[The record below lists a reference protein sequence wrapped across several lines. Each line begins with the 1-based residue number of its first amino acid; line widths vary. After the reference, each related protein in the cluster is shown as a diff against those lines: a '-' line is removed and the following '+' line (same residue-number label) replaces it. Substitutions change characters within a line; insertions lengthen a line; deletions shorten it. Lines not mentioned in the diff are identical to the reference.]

1 MPVTLEHSLAP
12 DRGPSPAPV
21 ACTIGVFDGVHRGH
35 QRLLAATV
43 AAARELGGIAA
54 AVTFEPHPR
63 AVLDPANVPPELTTL
78 DEKRERLMAAGI
90 DRVVVV
96 NFTREVSEW
105 TAERFCAPAARPFRP
120 PATGG
125 GTGLRAGPR
134 PPRRHRLP
142 APLRGRARLHGRHR
156 PGGGRRRGRRSP
168 PPGSARLWSPATSRR
183 PPACS
188 GHPYFLDGTVERG
201 DRIGW
206 RLGFPTANLGVEP
219 GKCLPELGIYS
230 TWIRVRGAWRVAASS
245 IGYRP
250 TFGGDR
256 LTVEAHLLD
265 FDADIYGERV
275 RLAFVHRLRE
285 ERFYPDEAGLIAQ
298 MRLDVAETRRAA
310 GGGRAARGALSRS
323 DTRHR
328 GSPPRGGASVDP
340 GRGRGRL
347 P

>member
-1 MPVTLEHSLAP
+1 VTLEHSLAP
-12 DRGPSPAPV
+12 NRGPSPAPA

-43 AAARELGGIAA
+43 AAARELGGIAG

-105 TAERFCAPAARPFRP
+105 TAERFCARLLERFD
-120 PATGG
+120 
-125 GTGLRAGPR
+125 LRRLVVGPGFA
-134 PPRRHRLP
+134 L
-142 APLRGRARLHGRHR
+142 GRD
-156 PGGGRRRGRRSP
+156 RRGDIDFLRRFGAEHGFTVDTVPAVTEDGEAISSTRIR
-168 PPGSARLWSPATSRR
+168 SALVSGDVELA
-183 PPACS
+183 AGLL

-201 DRIGW
+201 NRVGW

-230 TWIRVRGAWRVAASS
+230 TWIRVRGEWRVAASS

-265 FDADIYGERV
+265 FDAEIYGERV
-275 RLAFVHRLRE
+275 RLAFVRRLRE
-285 ERFYPDEAGLIAQ
+285 ERWYPDEAALIAQ
-298 MRLDVAETRRAA
+298 MRLDVSETRR
-310 GGGRAARGALSRS
+310 LL
-323 DTRHR
+323 DTAE
-328 GSPPRGGASVDP
+328 PPAE
-340 GRGRGRL
+340 L
-347 P
+347 

>member
-12 DRGPSPAPV
+12 NRGPSPAPA

-43 AAARELGGIAA
+43 AAARELGGIAG

-78 DEKRERLMAAGI
+78 DEKRERLMAAGM

-105 TAERFCAPAARPFRP
+105 TAERFCARLLDRFD
-120 PATGG
+120 
-125 GTGLRAGPR
+125 LRRLVVGPGFA
-134 PPRRHRLP
+134 L
-142 APLRGRARLHGRHR
+142 GRD
-156 PGGGRRRGRRSP
+156 RRGDIDFLRRFGAEHGFTVDTVPAVTEEGEAISSTRIR
-168 PPGSARLWSPATSRR
+168 SALVSGDVEMA
-183 PPACS
+183 AGLL

-201 DRIGW
+201 DRVGW

-230 TWIRVRGAWRVAASS
+230 TWVRVRGEWRVAASS

-285 ERFYPDEAGLIAQ
+285 ERWYPDEAALIAQ
-298 MRLDVAETRRAA
+298 MRLDVAETRRLL
-310 GGGRAARGALSRS
+310 GAQE
-323 DTRHR
+323 
-328 GSPPRGGASVDP
+328 PPAE
-340 GRGRGRL
+340 L
-347 P
+347 

>member
-1 MPVTLEHSLAP
+1 VTLEHSLAP

-78 DEKRERLMAAGI
+78 DEKRERLMAAGM

-105 TAERFCAPAARPFRP
+105 SAERFCARLLDRFDLQR
-120 PATGG
+120 
-125 GTGLRAGPR
+125 LVVGPGF
-134 PPRRHRLP
+134 
-142 APLRGRARLHGRHR
+142 AMGRD
-156 PGGGRRRGRRSP
+156 RRGDVDFLRRFGAEHGFSVDTVAAVTEEGEP
-168 PPGSARLWSPATSRR
+168 ISSTRIRSALVSGDVELA
-183 PPACS
+183 AGLL

-230 TWIRVRGAWRVAASS
+230 TWIRVRGEWRVAASS

-265 FDADIYGERV
+265 FDGDLYGEPA
-275 RLAFVHRLRE
+275 RLSFVHRLR
-285 ERFYPDEAGLIAQ
+285 DEQAFDSVDALVAQ
-298 MRLDVAETRRAA
+298 MGRDVDRTRELLT
-310 GGGRAARGALSRS
+310 AR
-323 DTRHR
+323 
-328 GSPPRGGASVDP
+328 
-340 GRGRGRL
+340 
-347 P
+347 

>member
-1 MPVTLEHSLAP
+1 VPVTLEHSLAP
-12 DRGPSPAPV
+12 NRGPSPAPA

-43 AAARELGGIAA
+43 AAARELGGIAG

-105 TAERFCAPAARPFRP
+105 TAERFCARLLERFD
-120 PATGG
+120 
-125 GTGLRAGPR
+125 LRRLVVGPGFA
-134 PPRRHRLP
+134 L
-142 APLRGRARLHGRHR
+142 GRD
-156 PGGGRRRGRRSP
+156 RRGDIDFLRRFGAEHGFTVDTVPAVTEDGEAISSTRIR
-168 PPGSARLWSPATSRR
+168 SALVSGDVELA
-183 PPACS
+183 AGLL

-201 DRIGW
+201 NRVGW

-230 TWIRVRGAWRVAASS
+230 TWIRVRGEWRVAASS

-285 ERFYPDEAGLIAQ
+285 ERWYPDEAALIAQ
-298 MRLDVAETRRAA
+298 MRLDVAETRRLL
-310 GGGRAARGALSRS
+310 GAQE
-323 DTRHR
+323 
-328 GSPPRGGASVDP
+328 PPAE
-340 GRGRGRL
+340 L
-347 P
+347 

>member
-12 DRGPSPAPV
+12 DRGPSPAPA

-43 AAARELGGIAA
+43 AAARELGGIAG

-105 TAERFCAPAARPFRP
+105 TAERFCARLLERFD
-120 PATGG
+120 
-125 GTGLRAGPR
+125 LRRLVVGPGFA
-134 PPRRHRLP
+134 L
-142 APLRGRARLHGRHR
+142 GRD
-156 PGGGRRRGRRSP
+156 RRGDIDFLRRFGAEHGFTVDTVPAVTEDGEAISSTRIR
-168 PPGSARLWSPATSRR
+168 SALVSGDVELA
-183 PPACS
+183 AGLL

-201 DRIGW
+201 NRVGW

-230 TWIRVRGAWRVAASS
+230 TWIRVRGEWRVAASS

-265 FDADIYGERV
+265 FDAEIYGERV
-275 RLAFVHRLRE
+275 RLAFVRRLRE
-285 ERFYPDEAGLIAQ
+285 ERWYPDEAALIAQ
-298 MRLDVAETRRAA
+298 MRLDVSETRR
-310 GGGRAARGALSRS
+310 LL
-323 DTRHR
+323 DTAE
-328 GSPPRGGASVDP
+328 PPAE
-340 GRGRGRL
+340 L
-347 P
+347 

>member
-12 DRGPSPAPV
+12 DRGPSPAPA

-43 AAARELGGIAA
+43 AAARELGGIAG

-105 TAERFCAPAARPFRP
+105 TAERFCARLLDRFDLQR
-120 PATGG
+120 
-125 GTGLRAGPR
+125 LVVGPGFA
-134 PPRRHRLP
+134 L
-142 APLRGRARLHGRHR
+142 GRARRGDIDFLRRFGAEHGFTVDTVPAVTEDGESISSTRI
-156 PGGGRRRGRRSP
+156 RS
-168 PPGSARLWSPATSRR
+168 ALV
-183 PPACS
+183 S
-188 GHPYFLDGTVERG
+188 GDVELAAGLLGHHYFLDGTVERG

-230 TWIRVRGAWRVAASS
+230 TWIRVRGEWRVAASS

-265 FDADIYGERV
+265 FDGDIYGERV

-285 ERFYPDEAGLIAQ
+285 ERFYPNEAALIAQ
-298 MRLDVAETRRAA
+298 MRLDVAETRRLLETAE
-310 GGGRAARGALSRS
+310 
-323 DTRHR
+323 
-328 GSPPRGGASVDP
+328 PPSE
-340 GRGRGRL
+340 L
-347 P
+347 

>member
-1 MPVTLEHSLAP
+1 VTLEHSLAP

-43 AAARELGGIAA
+43 AAARQLGGVAA

-105 TAERFCAPAARPFRP
+105 TAEHFCARLLDRFDLQR
-120 PATGG
+120 
-125 GTGLRAGPR
+125 LVVGPGFA
-134 PPRRHRLP
+134 L
-142 APLRGRARLHGRHR
+142 GRD
-156 PGGGRRRGRRSP
+156 RRGDIDFLRRFGAEHGFTVDTVPAVTDEGDAISSTRIR
-168 PPGSARLWSPATSRR
+168 SALVSGDVELA
-183 PPACS
+183 AGLL

-230 TWIRVRGAWRVAASS
+230 TWIRVRGEWRVAASS

-265 FDADIYGERV
+265 FDGDIYGERV

-285 ERFYPDEAGLIAQ
+285 ERWYPDEAALIAQ
-298 MRLDVAETRRAA
+298 MRLDVAETRGLLETAE
-310 GGGRAARGALSRS
+310 
-323 DTRHR
+323 
-328 GSPPRGGASVDP
+328 PPSE
-340 GRGRGRL
+340 L
-347 P
+347 

>member
-43 AAARELGGIAA
+43 AAARQLGGVAA

-105 TAERFCAPAARPFRP
+105 TAEHFCARLLDRFDLQR
-120 PATGG
+120 
-125 GTGLRAGPR
+125 LVVGPGFA
-134 PPRRHRLP
+134 L
-142 APLRGRARLHGRHR
+142 GRD
-156 PGGGRRRGRRSP
+156 RRGDIDFLRRFGAEHGFRVDTVPAVTDEGDAISSTRIR
-168 PPGSARLWSPATSRR
+168 SALVSGDVELA
-183 PPACS
+183 AGLL

-230 TWIRVRGAWRVAASS
+230 TWIRVRGEWRVAASS

-265 FDADIYGERV
+265 FDGDIYGERV

-285 ERFYPDEAGLIAQ
+285 ERFYPNEAALIAQ
-298 MRLDVAETRRAA
+298 MRLDVAETRRLLETAE
-310 GGGRAARGALSRS
+310 
-323 DTRHR
+323 
-328 GSPPRGGASVDP
+328 PPSE
-340 GRGRGRL
+340 L
-347 P
+347 

>member
-1 MPVTLEHSLAP
+1 VTLEHSLAP
-12 DRGPSPAPV
+12 NRGPSPAPA

-43 AAARELGGIAA
+43 AAARELGGIAG

-105 TAERFCAPAARPFRP
+105 TAERFCARLLDRFD
-120 PATGG
+120 
-125 GTGLRAGPR
+125 LRRLVVGPGFA
-134 PPRRHRLP
+134 L
-142 APLRGRARLHGRHR
+142 GRD
-156 PGGGRRRGRRSP
+156 RRGDIDFLRRFGAEHGFTVDTVPAVTEEGEAISSTRIR
-168 PPGSARLWSPATSRR
+168 SALVSGDVEMA
-183 PPACS
+183 AGLL

-201 DRIGW
+201 DRVGW

-230 TWIRVRGAWRVAASS
+230 TWVRVRGEWRVAASS

-285 ERFYPDEAGLIAQ
+285 ERWYPDEAALIAQ
-298 MRLDVAETRRAA
+298 MRLDVAETRRLL
-310 GGGRAARGALSRS
+310 GAQE
-323 DTRHR
+323 
-328 GSPPRGGASVDP
+328 PPAE
-340 GRGRGRL
+340 L
-347 P
+347 

>member
-1 MPVTLEHSLAP
+1 VPVTLEHSLAP

-78 DEKRERLMAAGI
+78 DEKRERLMAAGM

-105 TAERFCAPAARPFRP
+105 SAERFCARLLDRFDLQR
-120 PATGG
+120 
-125 GTGLRAGPR
+125 LVVGPGF
-134 PPRRHRLP
+134 
-142 APLRGRARLHGRHR
+142 AMGRD
-156 PGGGRRRGRRSP
+156 RRGDVDFLRRFGAEHGFSVDTVAAVTEEGEP
-168 PPGSARLWSPATSRR
+168 ISSTRIRSALVSGDVELA
-183 PPACS
+183 AGLL

-230 TWIRVRGAWRVAASS
+230 TWIRVRGEWRVAASS

-265 FDADIYGERV
+265 FDGDLYGERV

-285 ERFYPDEAGLIAQ
+285 ERFYPSEAALITQ
-298 MRLDVAETRRAA
+298 MGLDVAETRRLLEAA
-310 GGGRAARGALSRS
+310 E
-323 DTRHR
+323 
-328 GSPPRGGASVDP
+328 PPAD
-340 GRGRGRL
+340 L
-347 P
+347 

>member
-1 MPVTLEHSLAP
+1 VTLEHSLAP

-43 AAARELGGIAA
+43 AAARQLGGIAA

-105 TAERFCAPAARPFRP
+105 TAERFCERLLDRFD
-120 PATGG
+120 
-125 GTGLRAGPR
+125 LRRLVVGPGFA
-134 PPRRHRLP
+134 L
-142 APLRGRARLHGRHR
+142 GRD
-156 PGGGRRRGRRSP
+156 RRGDVDFLRRF
-168 PPGSARLWSPATSRR
+168 GAEHDFTVDTVPAVTEDGEAISSTRIR
-183 PPACS
+183 SELVSGDVELAAGLL

-201 DRIGW
+201 NRVGW

-230 TWIRVRGAWRVAASS
+230 TWLRVRGEWRAAASS

-285 ERFYPDEAGLIAQ
+285 ERWYPDEAALIAQ
-298 MRLDVAETRRAA
+298 MRLDVAETRRLLEAA
-310 GGGRAARGALSRS
+310 E
-323 DTRHR
+323 
-328 GSPPRGGASVDP
+328 PPAE
-340 GRGRGRL
+340 L
-347 P
+347 